1 MNFGSVPEPMI
12 RRIESVMTMVGG
24 KVVHATKPFAAMAP

>member
-1 MNFGSVPEPMI
+1 VPEQTI

-24 KVVHATKPFAAMAP
+24 KVVHAGQPFIGLA